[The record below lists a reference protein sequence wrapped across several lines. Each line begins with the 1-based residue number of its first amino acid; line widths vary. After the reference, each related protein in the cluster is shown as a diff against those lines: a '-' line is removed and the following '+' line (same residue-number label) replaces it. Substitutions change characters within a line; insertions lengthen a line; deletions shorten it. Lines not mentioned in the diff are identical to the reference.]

1 MFQQCFRE
9 YPYACKVVAPFEN
22 CLNAQ
27 AYPSGVQSCVGG
39 DAYSG
44 IITEEECM
52 REIGCCW
59 DPQSAIKCYKPKIHL
74 GITVGAAVAGT
85 IFGLLGFGLLGCKYN
100 ALDTY
105 HDAKTTFLDGYYRYQ
120 YGAGTG
126 LGGISNPASL
136 G

>member
-1 MFQQCFRE
+1 
-9 YPYACKVVAPFEN
+9 
-22 CLNAQ
+22 
-27 AYPSGVQSCVGG
+27 
-39 DAYSG
+39 
-44 IITEEECM
+44 M

-59 DPQSAIKCYKPKIHL
+59 DPQSAIKCYKPKIHI

-85 IFGLLGFGLLGCKYN
+85 IFGVLGFGLLGY
-100 ALDTY
+100 
-105 HDAKTTFLDGYYRYQ
+105 GYYRYQ

>member
-1 MFQQCFRE
+1 MCDRE

-39 DAYSG
+39 DTYSG

-85 IFGLLGFGLLGCKYN
+85 IFGLLGFGLLGCKYRS
-100 ALDTY
+100 Y
-105 HDAKTTFLDGYYRYQ
+105 IKMIQYVKTNFRWLLQISIRCRYR
-120 YGAGTG
+120 
-126 LGGISNPASL
+126 S
-136 G
+136 